1 MTTKKTTPAEPYDRV
16 EEFFALG
23 PDTTRLYVRKRSGPN
38 PLTCV
43 LCDGIVCDGF
53 IYKYLWDDLRQWTSV
68 AHWHYRGHGRSA
80 LPVDPEQIDVAAH
93 AADLD
98 AVRLQIGDPPVV
110 LIGHSFGTQVC
121 LEAYRKRPDR
131 VRAMVL
137 MCGSFGRVTHTF
149 RGTDLLANVLPNLLG
164 FAARHPKLARALWSR
179 MPVRGA
185 VQIAKL
191 TGDIDARSIRV
202 EDMEPYFRH
211 AAHVDFAMFLRM
223 LQHAGDHSA
232 EDLLPDVKV
241 PVLVVAGERDSFT
254 PPYIAR
260 AMVEAIPGA
269 ELCMLPGG
277 THAAPLE
284 RRREVAERIGGFLN
298 GIVGVAS

>member
-1 MTTKKTTPAEPYDRV
+1 MTTKKTTPADDRV

-23 PDTTRLYVRKRSGPN
+23 SDGTRLYVRKRTGPSS
-38 PLTCV
+38 LTAI

-53 IYKYLWDDLRQWTSV
+53 IYKYLWDDLLQWVSV

-80 LPVDPEQIDVAAH
+80 LPSNPEQIDVLAH
-93 AADLD
+93 ASDLD
-98 AVRLQIGDPPVV
+98 AVRRQLGDPPLV

-121 LEAYRKRPDR
+121 LEAYRKRPEL

-164 FAARHPKLARALWSR
+164 FVARHPKLARAVWSR
-179 MPVRGA
+179 MPARAAVR
-185 VQIAKL
+185 IARL
-191 TGDIDARSIRV
+191 TGDIDAKNIRV
-202 EDMEPYFRH
+202 EDIEPYFRH

-232 EDLLPDVKV
+232 EDLLPDIRV
-241 PVLVVAGERDSFT
+241 PVLVVAGEKDSFS
-254 PPYIAR
+254 PPYVAR
-260 AMVEAIPGA
+260 AMAEAIPGA
-269 ELCMLPGG
+269 ELLMLPDG

-284 RRREVAERIGGFLN
+284 RRQEVAERIGGFLS